1 MERNNI
7 ASIEGEHDISIYKK
21 RNANDTRAMVV
32 NGRVGTRTEHFLAY
46 ISNVMDVLDRN
57 NMKGQF

>member
-46 ISNVMDVLDRN
+46 IFNVMDVLDRN
-57 NMKGQF
+57 KTK